1 MVAVVGAPDVVVA
14 VLGAVLEV
22 GDCVAVGPEVVGVG
36 GTPAGA
42 GAIGDSSDVLV
53 VVGVVVRGRS
63 RTEVRG
69 TQVYSGSGTKPGGT
83 SCVSVP
89 DGVGAGGW

>member
-1 MVAVVGAPDVVVA
+1 VGAFDVVVA

-22 GDCVAVGPEVVGVG
+22 GDGVVVGPEVVGIRPP
-36 GTPAGA
+36 GTGKN
-42 GAIGDSSDVLV
+42 GVSSDVVV
-53 VVGVVVRGRS
+53 VVGVVDRVGRS

-83 SCVSVP
+83 ICVSVP
-89 DGVGAGGW
+89 AGAGAGG